1 MVENFPEFFDSE
13 MAWNFMSTGTPI
25 STNNY
30 YDPDDVL
37 LSFFGRVNYSFDDR
51 YSVSATMRAD
61 GSSKFSKGN
70 QWGYFP
76 SAAASWTI
84 SNEPWMRGASGW
96 LDNLKLRYS
105 FGTAGNNNIPA
116 GMTALTF
123 ASNNSSWISMSNT
136 YWSTVTDGGDTIMA
150 NEDLTWEKTLSHN
163 IGIRVLKFPSMPFSW
178 KGTISA
184 SLSERTSA

>member
-1 MVENFPEFFDSE
+1 
-13 MAWNFMSTGTPI
+13 MS
-25 STNNY
+25 
-30 YDPDDVL
+30 
-37 LSFFGRVNYSFDDR
+37 
-51 YSVSATMRAD
+51 
-61 GSSKFSKGN
+61 
-70 QWGYFP
+70 
-76 SAAASWTI
+76 
-84 SNEPWMRGASGW
+84 GASGW

-163 IGIRVLKFPSMPFSW
+163 IGLDFSFFKGRLNGSVEAYHNTTKDLLVQFPTGGSGYEFQYQNIGSVQNQGLEVSINAVLVERDNF
-178 KGTISA
+178 GLTLGANIS
-184 SLSERTSA
+184 LN